1 MAPAGRHV
9 ECGDSSGRLRGC
21 PFDSLDP
28 PRSNCGPSWT
38 GAQRTRSRTSRSG
51 SPQWPSHRRVIGSSA
66 GRGSLGRGD
75 EVFERA
81 GDALRHWRVHEGAGL
96 VVEAGGPPA
105 VGVVVAM
112 AAPLPVGFVEVVCR
126 VVDVIDSH
134 DRFGFAYGTLSN
146 HPEQGEESF
155 VVVRSADGAVT
166 FEIVAVSRHRQ
177 LLARAFPP
185 VARRLQVAATNRYFA
200 AMQAAVDH

>member
-1 MAPAGRHV
+1 MSV
-9 ECGDSSGRLRGC
+9 RLTRPSPEQLRSLVDRGATE
-21 PFDSLDP
+21 SLTYEPVGISALAEP
-28 PRSNCGPSWT
+28 PKGYRLEQW
-38 GAQRTRSRTSRSG
+38 SR
-51 SPQWPSHRRVIGSSA
+51 
-66 GRGSLGRGD
+66 SLGRGD

-112 AAPLPVGFVEVVCR
+112 AAPLPVGFVEVVCC

-155 VVVRSADGAVT
+155 MVARSADGAVN

-185 VARRLQVAATNRYFA
+185 VAKRLQVAATNRYFA
-200 AMQAAVDH
+200 AMQTAVDQ

>member
-1 MAPAGRHV
+1 MSV
-9 ECGDSSGRLRGC
+9 RLTRPSQEQLQALVVRGAT
-21 PFDSLDP
+21 DSLTYEPVGISTMAEP
-28 PRSNCGPSWT
+28 PQGYRRERW
-38 GAQRTRSRTSRSG
+38 SR
-51 SPQWPSHRRVIGSSA
+51 
-66 GRGSLGRGD
+66 SLGRGD

-81 GDALRHWRVHEGAGL
+81 GDALRHWRVHKGAGL

-112 AAPLPVGFVEVVCR
+112 AAPLPLGFVEVVCR

-155 VVVRSADGAVT
+155 VVVRSADGAVN

-177 LLARAFPP
+177 LLARAVPR
-185 VARRLQVAATNRYFA
+185 VARRLQVAATNRYFE
-200 AMQAAVDH
+200 AMQAAVDQ